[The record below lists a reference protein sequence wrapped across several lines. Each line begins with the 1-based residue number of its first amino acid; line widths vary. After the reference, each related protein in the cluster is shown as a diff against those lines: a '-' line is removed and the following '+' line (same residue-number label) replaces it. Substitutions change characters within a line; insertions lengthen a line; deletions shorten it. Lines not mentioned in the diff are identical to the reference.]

1 MAQQSINIGSSAND
15 GTGDPLRTAFDKIN
29 DNFSELYGTSAFG
42 QQITLSGNK
51 VSSNV
56 SNANLVLE
64 ASGTGAIEFEGFQI
78 RDNHIEGIRSNE
90 DIRITANGT
99 GNIFVGA
106 IKLNGT
112 TFSSDDSTLITFA
125 EGVNVTGATTLS
137 STLAVTGAA
146 TFTGGVTT
154 GALTTN
160 EIASN
165 GSNAD
170 INIDPAGTGEVN
182 LASDV
187 NVTGELFVAS
197 NIKHTGD
204 TDTYIEFTADKIRL
218 IGGGKSLIEA
228 TEAGTDTVVIN
239 EGSNNLDFRIEG
251 NGDANLFFTDGGN
264 DRVGIGTAT
273 PSTILDV
280 SGTITATAL
289 TTNTIASNG
298 SNADISIQP
307 SGTGDVVLSALRVN
321 GTTLDSSDSTAINLA
336 ENVDVTGTLTTA
348 DITTTGNIV
357 VSGNIAPA
365 TLSIGDLNITA
376 DGSITSDSNGD
387 IVIDPAGTGEIV
399 LTGTITHTGTQT
411 TTGQLNVDNLRID
424 GNTISAPSSGGIT
437 LTPQAGSTVALGGI
451 ATATEFQATLAE
463 ITTLRADKI
472 ENDTSNHALELGTQG
487 TGPVKIGQTEIS
499 TTASTIT
506 GLVTNGDI
514 TITPQGTGAV
524 TTANQLTLTGS
535 FKQAI
540 HTFTGDDAI
549 TEAEH
554 AGRTLLLG
562 EVGGNAQ
569 VTLTLPDATGSGATY
584 KFVVS
589 VTNTSNYIIKV
600 PDANNT
606 IDGIITYLDLDGT
619 AVTGYGTAATSDTIT
634 LNGTTTGGLLGDHL
648 ELIDI
653 ATDKWHVRGCMR
665 VPTSSNPATP
675 FSATV
680 S

>member
-1 MAQQSINIGSSAND
+1 MAQQTINIGSSAND

-90 DIRITANGT
+90 DIRISANGT

-112 TFSSDDSTLITFA
+112 TFSADDSTLITFA
-125 EGVNVTGATTLS
+125 EGVDVTGAFTGTSASLS
-137 STLAVTGAA
+137 TTLAVTGTTTLTGA
-146 TFTGGVTT
+146 TTVNNTLTANSVTT
-154 GALTTN
+154 NT
-160 EIASN
+160 ISSN

-170 INIDPAGTGEVN
+170 ISIQPSGTGDVVISALRVN
-182 LASDV
+182 GTTLDSSDSTSV
-187 NVTGELFVAS
+187 TIAEAVDITGALTGTSGSFSTTLGVTG
-197 NIKHTGD
+197 
-204 TDTYIEFTADKIRL
+204 
-218 IGGGKSLIEA
+218 
-228 TEAGTDTVVIN
+228 
-239 EGSNNLDFRIEG
+239 
-251 NGDANLFFTDGGN
+251 
-264 DRVGIGTAT
+264 
-273 PSTILDV
+273 
-280 SGTITATAL
+280 L
-289 TTNTIASNG
+289 TTLSGGATVLGTMTAGSVTTNAISSNG

-336 ENVDVTGTLTTA
+336 ENVDITGTLTTA
-348 DITTTGNIV
+348 DITTTGNVV

-365 TLSIGDLNITA
+365 TLSIADLNITA

-399 LTGTITHTGTQT
+399 LTGTVTHTGTQN

-424 GNTISAPSSGGIT
+424 GNTISAPSTGGIT

-451 ATATEFQATLAE
+451 ATATEFQATLGE
-463 ITTLRADKI
+463 FTTLRADKI
-472 ENDTSNHALELGTQG
+472 ENDTSNHALEIGTQG

-514 TITPQGTGAV
+514 TISPQGTGAV

-540 HTFTGDDAI
+540 HTFTATDAI

-554 AGRTLLLG
+554 SGRTLLLG
-562 EVGGNAQ
+562 EVGGNAN
-569 VTLTLPDATGSGATY
+569 VVLTLPDATGSGNIYHFIVSVAMGGSTTY
-584 KFVVS
+584 KIQVA
-589 VTNTSNYIIKV
+589 
-600 PDANNT
+600 DADNT
-606 IDGIITYLDLDGT
+606 IAGQIMYLDEDGT
-619 AVTGYGTAATSDTIT
+619 AVTSFPTVAASDTIT
-634 LNGTTTGGLLGDHL
+634 LNSGTQGGLVGDTL
-648 ELIDI
+648 TLIDI
-653 ATDKWHVRGCMR
+653 ATDKYAVSGQMR
-665 VPTSSNPATP
+665 VSAGANPATP
-675 FSATV
+675 FSAAV